1 MLEISSLNGFYGN
14 SHSLQDV
21 SLSVPSGGFLSLL
34 GRNGVGKTTLMR
46 AILGLLDRSAGSIRL
61 DGAELNGM
69 PTYARAKAG
78 IGYVPQGR
86 GILPR
91 FSVLENLRM
100 GGFARTNGNGNELE
114 DLVFDLFPVL
124 KEHLGRAGGN
134 LSGGQ
139 QQQLAIARALMTE
152 PKIILLDEPTEGIQP
167 NIVEQIEE
175 SIINLNSRHGITI
188 VLVEQDIKFARRASS
203 TFAVMEKGRVVASGA
218 VSELT
223 DELVH
228 RHLAV

>member
-1 MLEISSLNGFYGN
+1 VLEITSLNGFYGN

-21 SLSVPSGGFLSLL
+21 SLSVPSGGFLSVL

-46 AILGLLDRSAGSIRL
+46 AVLGLLDRSAGSIRL
-61 DGAELNGM
+61 DGTELKDL

-100 GGFARTNGNGNELE
+100 GGFARTNGNGKELE

-124 KEHLGRAGGN
+124 KEHLSRAGGN

-167 NIVEQIEE
+167 NIVEHIEE

-188 VLVEQDIKFARRASS
+188 VLVEQDIQFARRASS

-223 DELVH
+223 DDLVH

>member
-61 DGAELNGM
+61 DGAELNGL

-114 DLVFDLFPVL
+114 DLVFELFPVL
-124 KEHLGRAGGN
+124 KEHLGWAGGN

-188 VLVEQDIKFARRASS
+188 VLVEQDIRFARRASS

-218 VSELT
+218 VSDLT
-223 DELVH
+223 DDLVH